1 MIADIEVADYIG
13 PFLRARESH
22 CARTLA
28 YSEAFDGFDGDRG
41 SPVVRKPLPQRL
53 EEPLTGTAVG
63 VIALTAYSANK
74 NRRRLL

>member
-1 MIADIEVADYIG
+1 MIADIEVADHIG

-22 CARTLA
+22 GARALA
-28 YSEAFDGFDGDRG
+28 DREAFDGFDGDRG
-41 SPVVRKPLPQRL
+41 SPIVRKPFSQRL

-63 VIALTAYSANK
+63 VIALAAYSANK